1 MKILINKFYNMPSLL
16 LIATTLCWAFNTIF
30 GQLAVG
36 EISPLQ
42 IVPLRW
48 IFVSVFL
55 WVTFGSQVRSKW
67 NLIKPQ
73 IIKIIFMAFMGFSG
87 FNILFYTASHETTAI
102 NIGIIQGAVPIFVII
117 GAYISYG
124 TKVNLIQSIGVTI
137 SLFVVIIVTLSGD
150 INSLLELEIN
160 RGDLVMLFAC
170 FMYSYY
176 TIALKSRVQISG
188 IAFFTLMSVIAML
201 IALPLFIVEF
211 VISGITYPTT
221 EGWIITFLVAIF
233 PSCLAQIF
241 YLRAVD
247 LAGPG
252 KAGVYT
258 NIVPIF
264 SSFLAIFLLNQ
275 TFEIYH
281 GLSLLLVLIGIWLA
295 QKETKSLPS

>member
-1 MKILINKFYNMPSLL
+1 M
-16 LIATTLCWAFNTIF
+16 F
-30 GQLAVG
+30 G
-36 EISPLQ
+36 
-42 IVPLRW
+42 
-48 IFVSVFL
+48 
-55 WVTFGSQVRSKW
+55 
-67 NLIKPQ
+67 
-73 IIKIIFMAFMGFSG
+73 
-87 FNILFYTASHETTAI
+87 
-102 NIGIIQGAVPIFVII
+102 
-117 GAYISYG
+117 
-124 TKVNLIQSIGVTI
+124 
-137 SLFVVIIVTLSGD
+137 VIIVTLSGD

-211 VISGITYPTT
+211 VISGITYPTA